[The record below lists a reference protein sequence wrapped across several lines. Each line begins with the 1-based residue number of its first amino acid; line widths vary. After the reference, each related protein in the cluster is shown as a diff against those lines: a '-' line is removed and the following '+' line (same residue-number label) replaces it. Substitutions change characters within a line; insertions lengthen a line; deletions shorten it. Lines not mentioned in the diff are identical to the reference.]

1 MPMQSICCQALK
13 QIIAKGFELKLL
25 QCKQQVWSQVVV
37 NCLIIKRKR
46 KKKKEI
52 WEEVSTVLLPAL
64 VTTDHV
70 AVVVGEA
77 TDAAGDVSPVAAIL

>member
-1 MPMQSICCQALK
+1 MQTTSLESGSCQ
-13 QIIAKGFELKLL
+13 LL
-25 QCKQQVWSQVVV
+25 
-37 NCLIIKRKR
+37 NH
-46 KKKKEI
+46 KKKKKKKI

>member
-1 MPMQSICCQALK
+1 MQTTSLESGSCQ
-13 QIIAKGFELKLL
+13 LL
-25 QCKQQVWSQVVV
+25 
-37 NCLIIKRKR
+37 NH
-46 KKKKEI
+46 KKKKKKKKKI